1 MVFIPA
7 TCLDHAVSTGAWE
20 SQMQPP
26 CGCHTL
32 QNTKFFW
39 LSLWT
44 TLDGEQL
51 HIRRVR
57 QIRIFLADLYPLYLI
72 LLSFS
77 FSILMVPLPCTAF
90 HFIMYPWH
98 CLKFK
103 GSRQETYRGICRQ
116 GNRKS
121 ASVEFAK
128 PTASLCL
135 PTKLET
141 DEVHWNILVFPFCAV
156 NTLAVTNDL

>member
-7 TCLDHAVSTGAWE
+7 TCLDHSVSTGAWE

-26 CGCHTL
+26 CGCHTW

-39 LSLWT
+39 QSLLNYVGWWTASYTASTADSDFFNRPLSSLFDLT
-44 TLDGEQL
+44 F
-51 HIRRVR
+51 IV
-57 QIRIFLADLYPLYLI
+57 IFYSHGSLAMHGI
-72 LLSFS
+72 SFHY
-77 FSILMVPLPCTAF
+77 VPLT
-90 HFIMYPWH
+90 
-98 CLKFK
+98 LFK